1 MSKAKKS
8 RKKKAVPGAGLAMV
22 LMRWARGWWD
32 QVTLAGQAGF
42 LPSQVSMWERED
54 RAVPEDALKTTADV
68 TGLPR
73 YLLDSVLRI
82 LRSFRLAV
90 RGKSRPARMLAQV
103 SVVEL
108 FPLVDSALDL
118 VLEPLATEGRRQER
132 AARPV
137 AADRDLAGPLLE
149 RLKRRKEKQRWL
161 LVERV
166 AEFQQWALSER
177 LATESLLQAPN
188 QPAESLEWAKLAV
201 HVAERVD
208 GDRAWRWR
216 IEGQALAALTNAYR
230 VCNDLPAARE
240 ARVRARRLWEEG
252 EPGDPGLLNKAVL
265 PWIEA
270 VLHRDDRELPLALQR
285 IEEALALDCGEL
297 RGKILL
303 TKSNIHDVLDEPEA
317 STRAVLEAIPLL
329 DFEGEP
335 RFACIV
341 CSNLVEDLLHL
352 GRAEE
357 AREKL
362 PEVRRLADR
371 LGGELD
377 SARVSWLAA
386 KIDSELGDLESARA
400 GFERVRSTF
409 QKPELSYD
417 FALVSVDLSLVL
429 LKQGET
435 KRVRTIAEEMA
446 FIFQSQQVHS
456 QALIALR
463 IFCEAAKREAA
474 TVELARKVARFLY
487 RAQSDP
493 GLTFQSG
500 TES

>member
-1 MSKAKKS
+1 MTMSKAKKS
-8 RKKKAVPGAGLAMV
+8 RKKKVIPGAGLAMV

-32 QVTLAGQAGF
+32 QATLARRAGF
-42 LPSQVSMWERED
+42 LPSQVSMWERDD
-54 RAVPEDALKTTADV
+54 RDVPEDALKTTADV
-68 TGLPR
+68 TGFPR
-73 YLLDSVLRI
+73 HLLDSGLRI
-82 LRSFRLAV
+82 LRSFRLAA
-90 RGKSRPARMLAQV
+90 RGKSRPARALVQV
-103 SVVEL
+103 AVVEL
-108 FPLVDSALDL
+108 FPLADQALDL
-118 VLEPLATEGRRQER
+118 ILEPLAAEGRRQER

-137 AADRDLAGPLLE
+137 AADRELAGPLLD

-177 LATESLLQAPN
+177 LAAESLLLAPN

-216 IEGQALAALTNAYR
+216 LEGLTLAALTNAYR
-230 VCNDLPAARE
+230 VCNDLPAARA
-240 ARVRARRLWEEG
+240 ARVRARRLWEDG
-252 EPGDPGLLNKAVL
+252 EAGDPGLLNKAVL

-270 VLHRDDRELPLALQR
+270 ALHRDERELPLALQR
-285 IEEALALDCGEL
+285 IEEALALDNGEL

-303 TKSNIHDVLDEPEA
+303 TKAIIHDVLDQPEA
-317 STRAVLEAIPLL
+317 STQAILEALPFLDCERESRLALAVLQ
-329 DFEGEP
+329 
-335 RFACIV
+335 
-341 CSNLVEDLLHL
+341 NLCLDLLHL
-352 GRAEE
+352 GRVVE

-362 PEVRRLADR
+362 PEVRRLAER

-377 SARVSWLAA
+377 GARVSWLAA
-386 KIDSELGDLESARA
+386 KIDVGMGDLEAARA

-435 KRVRTIAEEMA
+435 RRVRTIAEEMG

-456 QALIALR
+456 QALVALR

-474 TVELARKVARFLY
+474 TVELTRQVARFLY
-487 RAQSDP
+487 RAQNNP
-493 GLTFQSG
+493 ELKF
-500 TES
+500 EP

>member
-8 RKKKAVPGAGLAMV
+8 RRKKVIPGAGLAMV

-32 QVTLAGQAGF
+32 QATLAVRAGF
-42 LPSQVSMWERED
+42 HPSQVSMWERDD
-54 RAVPEDALKTTADV
+54 RDVPEEALKTAADV
-68 TGLPR
+68 TGFPR
-73 YLLDSVLRI
+73 YLLDSGLRI
-82 LRSFRLAV
+82 LRSFRLAA
-90 RGKSRPARMLAQV
+90 RGKSRPARALAQV
-103 SVVEL
+103 AVVEL
-108 FPLVDSALDL
+108 FPLADQALDL
-118 VLEPLATEGRRQER
+118 ILEPLAADGRRPER
-132 AARPV
+132 ASRPV
-137 AADRDLAGPLLE
+137 AADRELADPLLE
-149 RLKRRKEKQRWL
+149 RLKRRQEKQRWL

-166 AEFQQWALSER
+166 AAFRQWALSER
-177 LATESLLQAPN
+177 LAAESLLLAPN
-188 QPAESLEWAKLAV
+188 HPAESLEWARLAV

-216 IEGQALAALTNAYR
+216 LEGLALAALTNAYR
-230 VCNDLPAARE
+230 VCNDLPE
-240 ARVRARRLWEEG
+240 ARKARSRARRLWEDG
-252 EPGDPGLLNKAVL
+252 EAGDPGLLNKAVL

-270 VLHRDDRELPLALQR
+270 ALHRDDRELPLALQR
-285 IEEALALDCGEL
+285 IEEALALADGEL

-303 TKSNIHDVLDEPEA
+303 TKANIHDVLDEPEA
-317 STRAVLEAIPLL
+317 STQAVLEAIPFL
-329 DFEGEP
+329 DFEGDP
-335 RFACIV
+335 RQAWMV
-341 CSNLVEDLLHL
+341 CHHLVGDLLHI
-352 GRAEE
+352 GRLEE

-377 SARVSWLAA
+377 AARVTWLEA
-386 KIDSELGDLESARA
+386 KVADGLGDLESARA

-409 QKPELSYD
+409 LKPLLSYD

-446 FIFQSQQVHS
+446 VIFQSQQVHS
-456 QALIALR
+456 QALVALR

-474 TVELARKVARFLY
+474 TVELARQVARFLY